1 MFETL
6 KSIFGRSKYEVQRNV
21 KGEWYFRLKASNGE
35 IVLTSESYE
44 NKTGV
49 TKGIDSVKLNA
60 TDRENFEIRDSKDG
74 KTYFVLKAKN
84 GEIIGMSETYE
95 SKDSA
100 LKTMDTLSNISQT
113 DNIKYL
119 D

>member
-44 NKTGV
+44 NKTGI
-49 TKGIDSVKLNA
+49 TK
-60 TDRENFEIRDSKDG
+60 
-74 KTYFVLKAKN
+74 
-84 GEIIGMSETYE
+84 
-95 SKDSA
+95 
-100 LKTMDTLSNISQT
+100 
-113 DNIKYL
+113 
-119 D
+119 